1 MYSQDAFLDSIQN
14 YLSVDTS
21 GALMITGA
29 WGSGKTYYVSNIL
42 EDKLKSEGKFPIKIS
57 LFGLSNLD
65 DLEKRITEIFLQE
78 YSEDNLIPTDAK
90 NNKVFAKIAK
100 TFSSIKLSKGT
111 QKTQS
116 LADMVPFIGQY
127 IAVSRIIDA
136 YTALCL
142 TRLPKDKI
150 VLILDDLERSVKTIR
165 PHLLLG
171 VINDLVETKKYK
183 VILIAN
189 DSYFNKGSRSYLDF
203 KEKVIE
209 RTLLFPPDII
219 NIYKDLI
226 HQHGTYFER
235 LMSKSEFIAI
245 IDPDDSVNTRDLDI
259 QENLSNIRILKF
271 ALNNYAMIV
280 EALKDTVHANL
291 DDSDLLEYLLSL
303 WALTVGLSI
312 EYKRNRITYLNR
324 DAFIS
329 AASIESFAI
338 DIDDREHSLFGEP
351 IQKDTEGAAMTAK
364 KIRDIFKN
372 YIERHTLPLVTSV
385 QVFDLVTAG
394 INIDVEQMNQH
405 WKEQCLQRER
415 LKQNPALVLL
425 NRFMMSIDSFTN
437 ENFPDS
443 LQLLAKYTKHGD
455 FPDDVSYIN
464 AATFLQHYADLIG
477 KNQDEIK
484 YIIKKGIDEHYSN
497 IERLSTLAKSN
508 MSIISSE
515 IPEISKWVVDYIK
528 VKIDEKTDKE
538 NDDDIREVIRQ
549 FREDLPTLARRL
561 MPDMSS
567 HSTPEFFTYPILSKI
582 PLDIIVDKLKNSQ
595 PSDVMAICSIL
606 NSRFVN
612 NYTKDPFPEE
622 SSFIQNLQKGIAV
635 RGDMR
640 TLTDYLISDH
650 LQPILKKLIA
660 DIPQKPNSISYAI
673 PN

>member
-1 MYSQDAFLDSIQN
+1 MYSQDAFLYSIQN
-14 YLSVDTS
+14 YLSVSSS

-42 EDKLKSEGKFPIKIS
+42 EDKLKSESKFPIKIS

-65 DLEKRITEIFLQE
+65 DLEKRITKIFLQE

-90 NNKVFAKIAK
+90 NKKVLDKIAK
-100 TFSSIKLSKGT
+100 IFSSIKLSKGT

-116 LADMVPFIGQY
+116 LADMVPLIGQY
-127 IAVSRIIDA
+127 IDVSRIIDA
-136 YTALCL
+136 YIALCL

-165 PHLLLG
+165 QHLLLG
-171 VINDLVETKKYK
+171 IINDLVEVKKYK

-209 RTLLFPPDII
+209 RTFLFPPDII
-219 NIYKDLI
+219 NIYKALI
-226 HQHGTYFER
+226 HQHELDFER

-245 IDPDDSVNTRDLDI
+245 IDPNANVNMQDLDI

-271 ALNNYAMIV
+271 AINNYAMIV
-280 EALKDTVHANL
+280 KALKDAANANL
-291 DDSDLLEYLLSL
+291 DNSDLQEYLLSL

-324 DAFIS
+324 DVFIS
-329 AASIESFAI
+329 AASVESFAI
-338 DIDDREHSLFGEP
+338 DIDDSEPSLFGEP
-351 IQKDTEGAAMTAK
+351 ARKDAENSEVTAK
-364 KIRDIFKN
+364 KFRDIFKN
-372 YIERHTLPLVTSV
+372 YIERHALPLVTSV

-394 INIDVEQMNQH
+394 INIDAIQMNQH
-405 WKEQCLQRER
+405 WEKYHLQRES

-425 NRFMMSIDSFTN
+425 NRFMMSIGSFTN
-437 ENFPDS
+437 EDFPGN
-443 LQLLAKYTKHGD
+443 LQLLAKYTKQGD

-464 AATFLQHYADLIG
+464 AATFLQHYAGLIS
-477 KNQDEIK
+477 KTHDEIK
-484 YIIKKGIDEHYSN
+484 DIIKKGVDEHYSHVKKLP
-497 IERLSTLAKSN
+497 ILAKSN
-508 MSIISSE
+508 LGIISSE
-515 IPEISKWVVDYIK
+515 IPEISKWVVEYINA
-528 VKIDEKTDKE
+528 KIEE
-538 NDDDIREVIRQ
+538 QAERENNDDIQEAIRQ

-567 HSTPEFFTYPILSKI
+567 HSTPDFFSYPILSKI
-582 PLDIIVDKLKNSQ
+582 PSDIIVDKLKNIQ
-595 PSDVMAICSIL
+595 PSEVMAIGSIL

-612 NYTKDPFPEE
+612 NYTKVPFPEE
-622 SSFIQNLQKGIAV
+622 SVFIQNLQGGVEI
-635 RGDMR
+635 RGDMK
-640 TLTDYLISDH
+640 TLADYLISDH

-660 DIPQKPNSISYAI
+660 DIPQKAE
-673 PN
+673 

>member
-1 MYSQDAFLDSIQN
+1 
-14 YLSVDTS
+14 
-21 GALMITGA
+21 MITGA

-219 NIYKDLI
+219 NIYKALI
-226 HQHGTYFER
+226 HQHELDFER

-245 IDPDDSVNTRDLDI
+245 IDPNANVNTQDLDI

-271 ALNNYAMIV
+271 AINNYAMIV
-280 EALKDTVHANL
+280 KALKDAANANL
-291 DDSDLLEYLLSL
+291 DNSDLQEYLLSL
-303 WALTVGLSI
+303 WALTVGLST

-324 DAFIS
+324 DVFIS
-329 AASIESFAI
+329 AASVESFAI
-338 DIDDREHSLFGEP
+338 DIDDSEPSLFGEP
-351 IQKDTEGAAMTAK
+351 ARKDAESSEMTAEK
-364 KIRDIFKN
+364 VRDILKN

-394 INIDVEQMNQH
+394 INIDAIQMNQH
-405 WKEQCLQRER
+405 WEKYHLQRER

-425 NRFMMSIDSFTN
+425 NRFMMSIGSFTN
-437 ENFPDS
+437 EDFPGN
-443 LQLLAKYTKHGD
+443 LQLLAKYTKQGD

-464 AATFLQHYADLIG
+464 AATFLQHYAGLIS
-477 KNQDEIK
+477 KTHDEIK
-484 YIIKKGIDEHYSN
+484 DIIKKGVDKHYSHVKKLP
-497 IERLSTLAKSN
+497 ILAKSN
-508 MSIISSE
+508 LGIISSE
-515 IPEISKWVVDYIK
+515 IPEISKWVVEYINA
-528 VKIDEKTDKE
+528 KIEE
-538 NDDDIREVIRQ
+538 QAERENNDDIQEAIRQ

-567 HSTPEFFTYPILSKI
+567 HSTPDFFSYPILSKI
-582 PLDIIVDKLKNSQ
+582 PSGIIVDKLKKIQ
-595 PSDVMAICSIL
+595 PSEVMAIGSIL

-612 NYTKDPFPEE
+612 NYTKVPFPEE
-622 SSFIQNLQKGIAV
+622 SVFIQNLQRGVEI
-635 RGDMR
+635 RGDMK
-640 TLTDYLISDH
+640 TLADYLISDH

-660 DIPQKPNSISYAI
+660 DIPQKAE
-673 PN
+673 

>member
-1 MYSQDAFLDSIQN
+1 MYSQDAFLASIQN

-42 EDKLKSEGKFPIKIS
+42 EEKLKSEGKFPIKIS

-150 VLILDDLERSVKTIR
+150 VLIFDDLERSVKTIR

-219 NIYKDLI
+219 NIYKALI
-226 HQHGTYFER
+226 HQHELDFEQ

-245 IDPDDSVNTRDLDI
+245 IDPNANVNTLDLDI
-259 QENLSNIRILKF
+259 QENLSNIRIIKF
-271 ALNNYAMIV
+271 AINNYAMIV
-280 EALKDTVHANL
+280 KALKDVANANL
-291 DDSDLLEYLLSL
+291 DNSDLQEYLLSL

-324 DAFIS
+324 DAFIC
-329 AASIESFAI
+329 AASVESFAI
-338 DIDDREHSLFGEP
+338 DIDDSEPSLFGEP
-351 IQKDTEGAAMTAK
+351 ARKDAESSEMTAEK
-364 KIRDIFKN
+364 VRDILKN

-394 INIDVEQMNQH
+394 INIDAIQMNQH
-405 WKEQCLQRER
+405 WEKYHLQRES

-437 ENFPDS
+437 EDFLGN
-443 LQLLAKYTKHGD
+443 LQLLAKYTKQGD

-464 AATFLQHYADLIG
+464 AATFLQHYAGIIS
-477 KNQDEIK
+477 KTHDEIK
-484 YIIKKGIDEHYSN
+484 DIIKKGVDEHYSHVKKLP
-497 IERLSTLAKSN
+497 ILAKSN
-508 MSIISSE
+508 LSIISSE
-515 IPEISKWVVDYIK
+515 IPEISKWVVEYINA
-528 VKIDEKTDKE
+528 KIEE
-538 NDDDIREVIRQ
+538 QAERENNDDIQEAIRQ

-567 HSTPEFFTYPILSKI
+567 HSTPDFFSYPILSKI
-582 PLDIIVDKLKNSQ
+582 PLDIIVDKLKNIQ
-595 PSDVMAICSIL
+595 PSEVMAIGSIL

-612 NYTKDPFPEE
+612 NYTKVSFPEE
-622 SSFIQNLQKGIAV
+622 SVFIQNLQRGVEI
-635 RGDMR
+635 RGDMK
-640 TLTDYLISDH
+640 TLADYLISDH

-660 DIPQKPNSISYAI
+660 NIPQKAE
-673 PN
+673 

>member
-1 MYSQDAFLDSIQN
+1 MYSQDDFFTSIQN
-14 YLSVDTS
+14 YLSVDS
-21 GALMITGA
+21 YGALMITGA

-57 LFGLSNLD
+57 LFGLSNLEN
-65 DLEKRITEIFLQE
+65 LEKRITEVFLQE
-78 YSEDNLIPTDAK
+78 YSEDNLIQTDVK

-116 LADMVPFIGQY
+116 LADMVPLIGQY
-127 IAVSRIIDA
+127 VNVSRIIDA

-150 VLILDDLERSVKTIR
+150 ILILDDLERSVKTIR

-226 HQHGTYFER
+226 HQRESYFEL
-235 LMSKSEFIAI
+235 LMSKPEFIAI
-245 IDPDDSVNTRDLDI
+245 INPDASVNTQDLDI
-259 QENLSNIRILKF
+259 QENLRNIRILKF
-271 ALNNYAMIV
+271 ALNNYEMIV
-280 EALKDTVHANL
+280 EALKGTVNANS
-291 DDSDLLEYLLSL
+291 DNSDLLEYLLSL

-312 EYKRNRITYLNR
+312 EYKRNRIAYLNR
-324 DAFIS
+324 DTFIS
-329 AASIESFAI
+329 ATSLESFAI
-338 DIDDREHSLFGEP
+338 DIDDSEHSLFGEP
-351 IQKDTEGAAMTAK
+351 AQKDAESSDMTAK
-364 KIRDIFKN
+364 KVRDIFKN
-372 YIERHTLPLVTSV
+372 YMDRHNLPLVTSV

-394 INIDVEQMNQH
+394 INIDARQMNLH
-405 WKEQCLQRER
+405 WERYHLQREN

-425 NRFMMSIDSFTN
+425 NRFMMSIGSFAN
-437 ENFPDS
+437 EDFPDN
-443 LQLLAKYTKHGD
+443 LRLLAKYTKQGD

-464 AATFLQHYADLIG
+464 ASTFLQHYADLIG
-477 KNQDEIK
+477 ESQDEIK
-484 YIIKKGIDEHYSN
+484 HIIKKGIDEHYSN
-497 IERLSTLAKSN
+497 IEKLSILAKSN
-508 MSIISSE
+508 LDMISFE

-528 VKIDEKTDKE
+528 IKIDEKADKE
-538 NDDDIREVIRQ
+538 NDYNIQEAVRQ

-567 HSTPEFFTYPILSKI
+567 HSTPDFFSYPILSKI
-582 PLDIIVDKLKNSQ
+582 PSDIIVDKLKNIQ
-595 PSDVMAICSIL
+595 PGDVMSIVSIL

-612 NYTKDPFPEE
+612 NYTKVPFPEE
-622 SSFIQNLQKGIAV
+622 YIFIQNLQKGIEV

-640 TLTDYLISDH
+640 TLADYLISDH

-660 DIPQKPNSISYAI
+660 DIPQKQKSYTIS
-673 PN
+673 N

>member
-1 MYSQDAFLDSIQN
+1 
-14 YLSVDTS
+14 
-21 GALMITGA
+21 MITGA

-42 EDKLKSEGKFPIKIS
+42 EDKLKSESKFPIKIS

-65 DLEKRITEIFLQE
+65 DLEKRITKIFLQE

-90 NNKVFAKIAK
+90 NKKVLDKIAK
-100 TFSSIKLSKGT
+100 IFSSIKLSKGT

-116 LADMVPFIGQY
+116 LADMVPLIGQY
-127 IAVSRIIDA
+127 IDVSRIIDA
-136 YTALCL
+136 YIALCL

-171 VINDLVETKKYK
+171 IINDLVEVKKYK

-219 NIYKDLI
+219 NIYKALI
-226 HQHGTYFER
+226 HQHELDFER

-245 IDPDDSVNTRDLDI
+245 IDPNANVNMQDLDI

-271 ALNNYAMIV
+271 AINNYAMIV
-280 EALKDTVHANL
+280 KALKDAANANL
-291 DDSDLLEYLLSL
+291 DNSDLQEYLLSL

-324 DAFIS
+324 DVFIS
-329 AASIESFAI
+329 AASVESFAI
-338 DIDDREHSLFGEP
+338 DIDDSEPSLFGEP
-351 IQKDTEGAAMTAK
+351 ARKDAENSEVTAK
-364 KIRDIFKN
+364 KFRDIFKN
-372 YIERHTLPLVTSV
+372 YIERHALPLVTSV

-394 INIDVEQMNQH
+394 INIDAIQMNQH
-405 WKEQCLQRER
+405 WEKYHLQRES

-425 NRFMMSIDSFTN
+425 NRFMMSIGSFTN
-437 ENFPDS
+437 EDFPGN
-443 LQLLAKYTKHGD
+443 LQLLAKYTKQGD

-464 AATFLQHYADLIG
+464 AATFLQHYAGLIS
-477 KNQDEIK
+477 KTHDEIK
-484 YIIKKGIDEHYSN
+484 DIIKKGVDEHYSHVKKLP
-497 IERLSTLAKSN
+497 ILAKSN
-508 MSIISSE
+508 LGIISSE
-515 IPEISKWVVDYIK
+515 IPEISKWVVEYINA
-528 VKIDEKTDKE
+528 KIEE
-538 NDDDIREVIRQ
+538 QAERENNDDIQEAIRQ

-567 HSTPEFFTYPILSKI
+567 HSTPDFFSYPILSKI
-582 PLDIIVDKLKNSQ
+582 PSDIIVDKLKNIQ
-595 PSDVMAICSIL
+595 PSEVMAIGSIL

-612 NYTKDPFPEE
+612 NYTKVPFPEE
-622 SSFIQNLQKGIAV
+622 SVFIQNLQGGVEI
-635 RGDMR
+635 RGDMK
-640 TLTDYLISDH
+640 TLADYLISDH

-660 DIPQKPNSISYAI
+660 DIPQKAE
-673 PN
+673 

>member
-1 MYSQDAFLDSIQN
+1 MYSQDAFLYSIQN
-14 YLSVDTS
+14 YLSVSSS

-42 EDKLKSEGKFPIKIS
+42 EDKLKSESKFPIKIS

-65 DLEKRITEIFLQE
+65 DLEKRITKIFLQE

-90 NNKVFAKIAK
+90 NKKVLDKIAK
-100 TFSSIKLSKGT
+100 IFSSIKLSKGT

-116 LADMVPFIGQY
+116 LADMVPLIGQY
-127 IAVSRIIDA
+127 IDVSRIIDA
-136 YTALCL
+136 YIALCL

-171 VINDLVETKKYK
+171 IINDLVEVKKYK

-209 RTLLFPPDII
+209 RTFLFPPDII
-219 NIYKDLI
+219 NIYKALI
-226 HQHGTYFER
+226 HQHELDFER

-245 IDPDDSVNTRDLDI
+245 IDPNANVNMQDLDI

-271 ALNNYAMIV
+271 AINNYAMIV
-280 EALKDTVHANL
+280 KALKDAANANL
-291 DDSDLLEYLLSL
+291 DNSDLQEYLLSL

-324 DAFIS
+324 DVFIS
-329 AASIESFAI
+329 AASVESFAI
-338 DIDDREHSLFGEP
+338 DIDDSEPSLFGEP
-351 IQKDTEGAAMTAK
+351 ARKDAENSEVTAK
-364 KIRDIFKN
+364 KFRDIFKN
-372 YIERHTLPLVTSV
+372 YIERHALPLVTSV

-394 INIDVEQMNQH
+394 INIDAIQMNQH
-405 WKEQCLQRER
+405 WEKYHLQRES

-425 NRFMMSIDSFTN
+425 NRFMMSIGSFTN
-437 ENFPDS
+437 EDFPGN
-443 LQLLAKYTKHGD
+443 LQLLAKYTKQGD

-464 AATFLQHYADLIG
+464 AATFLQHYAGLIS
-477 KNQDEIK
+477 KTHDEIK
-484 YIIKKGIDEHYSN
+484 DIIKKGVDEHYSHVKKLP
-497 IERLSTLAKSN
+497 ILAKSN
-508 MSIISSE
+508 LGIISSE
-515 IPEISKWVVDYIK
+515 IPEISKWVVEYINA
-528 VKIDEKTDKE
+528 KIEE
-538 NDDDIREVIRQ
+538 QAERENNDDIQEAIRQ

-567 HSTPEFFTYPILSKI
+567 HSTPDFFSYPILSKI
-582 PLDIIVDKLKNSQ
+582 PSDIIVDKLKNIQ
-595 PSDVMAICSIL
+595 PSEVMAIGSIL

-612 NYTKDPFPEE
+612 NYTKVPFPEE
-622 SSFIQNLQKGIAV
+622 SVFIQNLQGGVEI
-635 RGDMR
+635 RGDMK
-640 TLTDYLISDH
+640 TLADYLISDH

-660 DIPQKPNSISYAI
+660 DIPQKAE
-673 PN
+673 

>member
-1 MYSQDAFLDSIQN
+1 
-14 YLSVDTS
+14 
-21 GALMITGA
+21 MITGA

-42 EDKLKSEGKFPIKIS
+42 EDKLKSESKFPIKIS

-65 DLEKRITEIFLQE
+65 DLEKRITKVFLQE

-90 NNKVFAKIAK
+90 NKKVLDKIAK
-100 TFSSIKLSKGT
+100 IFSSIKLSKGT

-116 LADMVPFIGQY
+116 LADMVPLIGQY
-127 IAVSRIIDA
+127 IDVSRIIDA

-171 VINDLVETKKYK
+171 VINDLVEVKKYK

-209 RTLLFPPDII
+209 RTLLFPPNII
-219 NIYKDLI
+219 NIYKALI
-226 HQHGTYFER
+226 HQHELDFER
-235 LMSKSEFIAI
+235 LMSKSEFIDI
-245 IDPDDSVNTRDLDI
+245 IDPNANVNTQDLDI

-271 ALNNYAMIV
+271 AINNYAMIV
-280 EALKDTVHANL
+280 KALKDAANANL
-291 DDSDLLEYLLSL
+291 DNSDLQEYLLSL

-324 DAFIS
+324 DVFIS
-329 AASIESFAI
+329 AASVGSFAI
-338 DIDDREHSLFGEP
+338 DIDDSEPSLFGER
-351 IQKDTEGAAMTAK
+351 KDAESSEMTAEK
-364 KIRDIFKN
+364 VRDILKN

-394 INIDVEQMNQH
+394 INIDAIQMNQH
-405 WKEQCLQRER
+405 WEKYHLQRES

-425 NRFMMSIDSFTN
+425 NRFMMSIGSFTN
-437 ENFPDS
+437 EDFPGN
-443 LQLLAKYTKHGD
+443 LQLLAKYTKQGD

-464 AATFLQHYADLIG
+464 AATFLQHYAGLIS
-477 KNQDEIK
+477 KTHDEIK
-484 YIIKKGIDEHYSN
+484 DIIKKGVDEHYSHVKKLP
-497 IERLSTLAKSN
+497 ILAKSN
-508 MSIISSE
+508 LGIISSE
-515 IPEISKWVVDYIK
+515 IPEISKWVVEYINA
-528 VKIDEKTDKE
+528 KIEE
-538 NDDDIREVIRQ
+538 QAERENNDDIQEAIRQ

-567 HSTPEFFTYPILSKI
+567 HSTPDFFSYPILSKI
-582 PLDIIVDKLKNSQ
+582 PSDIIVDKLKNIQ
-595 PSDVMAICSIL
+595 PSEVMAIGSIL

-612 NYTKDPFPEE
+612 NYTKVPFPEE
-622 SSFIQNLQKGIAV
+622 SVFIQNLQGGVEI
-635 RGDMR
+635 RGDMK
-640 TLTDYLISDH
+640 TLADYLISDH

-660 DIPQKPNSISYAI
+660 DIPQKAE
-673 PN
+673 

>member
-1 MYSQDAFLDSIQN
+1 MYSQDAFLYSIQN
-14 YLSVDTS
+14 YLSVSSS

-42 EDKLKSEGKFPIKIS
+42 EDKLKSESKFPIKIS

-65 DLEKRITEIFLQE
+65 DLEKRITKIFLQE

-90 NNKVFAKIAK
+90 NKKVLDKIAK
-100 TFSSIKLSKGT
+100 IFSSIKLSKGT

-116 LADMVPFIGQY
+116 LADMVPLIGQY
-127 IAVSRIIDA
+127 IDVSRIIDA
-136 YTALCL
+136 YIALCL

-171 VINDLVETKKYK
+171 IINDLVEVKKYK

-219 NIYKDLI
+219 NIYKALI
-226 HQHGTYFER
+226 HQHELDFER

-245 IDPDDSVNTRDLDI
+245 IDPNANVNMQDLDI

-271 ALNNYAMIV
+271 AINNYAMIV
-280 EALKDTVHANL
+280 KALKDAANANL
-291 DDSDLLEYLLSL
+291 DNSDLQEYLLSL

-324 DAFIS
+324 DVFIS
-329 AASIESFAI
+329 AASVESFAI
-338 DIDDREHSLFGEP
+338 DIDDSEPSLFGEP
-351 IQKDTEGAAMTAK
+351 ARKDAENSEVTAK
-364 KIRDIFKN
+364 KFRDIFKN
-372 YIERHTLPLVTSV
+372 YIERHALPLVTSV

-394 INIDVEQMNQH
+394 INIDAIQMNQH
-405 WKEQCLQRER
+405 WEKYHLQRES

-425 NRFMMSIDSFTN
+425 NRFMMSIGSFTN
-437 ENFPDS
+437 EDFPGN
-443 LQLLAKYTKHGD
+443 LQLLAKYTKQGD

-464 AATFLQHYADLIG
+464 AATFLQHYAGLIS
-477 KNQDEIK
+477 KTHDEIK
-484 YIIKKGIDEHYSN
+484 DIIKKGVDEHYSHVKKLP
-497 IERLSTLAKSN
+497 ILAKSN
-508 MSIISSE
+508 LGIISSE
-515 IPEISKWVVDYIK
+515 IPEISKWVVEYINA
-528 VKIDEKTDKE
+528 KIEE
-538 NDDDIREVIRQ
+538 QAERENNDDIQEAIRQ

-567 HSTPEFFTYPILSKI
+567 HSTPDFFSYPILSKI
-582 PLDIIVDKLKNSQ
+582 PSDIIVDKLKNIQ
-595 PSDVMAICSIL
+595 PSEVMAIGSIL

-612 NYTKDPFPEE
+612 NYTKVPFPEE
-622 SSFIQNLQKGIAV
+622 SVFIQNLQGGVEI
-635 RGDMR
+635 RGDMK
-640 TLTDYLISDH
+640 TLADYLISDH

-660 DIPQKPNSISYAI
+660 DIPQKAE
-673 PN
+673 

>member
-1 MYSQDAFLDSIQN
+1 
-14 YLSVDTS
+14 
-21 GALMITGA
+21 MITGA

-42 EDKLKSEGKFPIKIS
+42 EDKLKSESKFPIKIS

-65 DLEKRITEIFLQE
+65 DLEKRITKIFLQE

-90 NNKVFAKIAK
+90 NKKVLDKIAK
-100 TFSSIKLSKGT
+100 IFSSIKLSKGT

-116 LADMVPFIGQY
+116 LADMVPLIGQY
-127 IAVSRIIDA
+127 IDVSRIIDA
-136 YTALCL
+136 YIALCL

-171 VINDLVETKKYK
+171 IINDLVEVKKYK

-209 RTLLFPPDII
+209 RTFLFPPDII
-219 NIYKDLI
+219 NIYKALI
-226 HQHGTYFER
+226 HQHELDFER

-245 IDPDDSVNTRDLDI
+245 IDPNANVNMQDLDI

-271 ALNNYAMIV
+271 AINNYAMIV
-280 EALKDTVHANL
+280 KALKDAANANL
-291 DDSDLLEYLLSL
+291 DNSDLQEYLLSL

-324 DAFIS
+324 DVFIS
-329 AASIESFAI
+329 AASVESFAI
-338 DIDDREHSLFGEP
+338 DIDDSEPSLFGEP
-351 IQKDTEGAAMTAK
+351 ARKDAENSEVTAK
-364 KIRDIFKN
+364 KFRDIFKN
-372 YIERHTLPLVTSV
+372 YIERHALPLVTSV

-394 INIDVEQMNQH
+394 INIDAIQMNQH
-405 WKEQCLQRER
+405 WEKYHLQRES

-425 NRFMMSIDSFTN
+425 NRFMMSIGSFTN
-437 ENFPDS
+437 EDFPGN
-443 LQLLAKYTKHGD
+443 LQLLAKYTKQGD

-464 AATFLQHYADLIG
+464 AATFLQHYAGLIS
-477 KNQDEIK
+477 KTHDEIK
-484 YIIKKGIDEHYSN
+484 DIIKKGVDEHYSHVKKLP
-497 IERLSTLAKSN
+497 ILAKSN
-508 MSIISSE
+508 LGIISSE
-515 IPEISKWVVDYIK
+515 IPEISKWVVEYINA
-528 VKIDEKTDKE
+528 KIEE
-538 NDDDIREVIRQ
+538 QAERENNDDIQEAIRQ

-567 HSTPEFFTYPILSKI
+567 HSTPDFFSYPILSKI
-582 PLDIIVDKLKNSQ
+582 PSDIIVDKLKNIQ
-595 PSDVMAICSIL
+595 PSEVMAIGSIL

-612 NYTKDPFPEE
+612 NYTKVPFPEE
-622 SSFIQNLQKGIAV
+622 SVFIQNLQGGVEI
-635 RGDMR
+635 RGDMK
-640 TLTDYLISDH
+640 TLADYLISDH

-660 DIPQKPNSISYAI
+660 DIPQKAE
-673 PN
+673 